1 MNKERLLKLAD
12 HLEFGTLGHRVFNFS
27 RLNEGTVINK
37 DTLCK
42 TNGCAIG
49 ECPIVFPEDWEFRQL
64 GESIGEY
71 IETVPSL
78 KSYSKDNTTTSPSFR
93 SAELFFDINEKE
105 SEILF
110 IPSNY
115 ANENERNNDETGDYM
130 SEEELCFGTKI
141 ILRQFGS
148 ATKEEIAKHIRYFVE
163 LKES

>member
-12 HLEFGTLGHRVFNFS
+12 HLEFGVLGHQVFNFS
-27 RLNEGTVINK
+27 RLNDGTVINK

-49 ECPIVFPEDWEFRQL
+49 ECPIVFPEDWKFTEIIAGSYEIVPL
-64 GESIGEY
+64 LKDY
-71 IETVPSL
+71 IEADG
-78 KSYSKDNTTTSPSFR
+78 YNSPSFK
-93 SAELFFDINEKE
+93 SAEQFFDITDKE

-115 ANENERNNDETGDYM
+115 TNENERNNSIEVDYT
-130 SEEELCFGTKI
+130 SEEELYFNEKV
-141 ILRQFGS
+141 ILRQFAN

>member
-27 RLNEGTVINK
+27 RLNDGTVINK

-49 ECPIVFPEDWEFRQL
+49 ECPIVFPEDWEFVEMIL
-64 GESIGEY
+64 FSSEI
-71 IETVPSL
+71 VPVL
-78 KSYSKDNTTTSPSFR
+78 KNFDKDSNGSPSFK

-130 SEEELCFGTKI
+130 NEEELCFGTKI